1 MVSFMSM
8 ERRQELLA
16 QARQDAEVLRQNA
29 DAANRDRLMQPEV
42 LRVLKKY
49 YGLLVPVEY
58 GGLGVDSVTYGL
70 VLAELAKGDPSP
82 ALWLAMHGFAMSE
95 AGRPEVS
102 DEARR
107 RVFEMG
113 LRVPF
118 SAAVSEVQSTGH
130 LPQTFIPQNVTARQ
144 LADGGYVLN
153 GVKKVVTGYF
163 QSDHLMVF
171 ANLEGSEATTVCLIV
186 PVGHPG
192 MDEGEEWNSVGFMK
206 STRSNSVSF
215 TNVKVGSEAL
225 VFTTDN
231 FLTDAVVVYGVRTFG
246 YMAAYLGIFERLFEL
261 AVGLLKKRIPLG
273 MTQSLSFDPLVATAI
288 GTCHRKVTSA
298 RLLLTE
304 SLAAFDAKDPAAALC
319 MLHAKAAIGELVE
332 EGVPMLIRQIGLG
345 GLSNPEV
352 KRCLD
357 DITVGSLMAPTS
369 QMCALYGGCMVM
381 GQDPAEIPS
390 IR

>member
-1 MVSFMSM
+1 MANVMST

-16 QARQDAEVLRQNA
+16 QAREDAEVLRRNA

-42 LRVLKKY
+42 LQVMRKY

-70 VLAELAKGDPSP
+70 VLAELSKGDASP

-102 DEARR
+102 EEARR
-107 RVFEMG
+107 RVFELG
-113 LRVPF
+113 LHAPF
-118 SAAVSEVQSTGH
+118 SAAVSEVQATGH

-144 LADGGYVLN
+144 LADGGYELN
-153 GVKKVVTGYF
+153 GVKKVVTGYY
-163 QSDHLMVF
+163 QSDYLMVF
-171 ANLEGSEATTVCLIV
+171 ANLEGSKATTICLIV
-186 PVGHPG
+186 PAGHPG
-192 MDEGEEWNSVGFMK
+192 TSEGKEWNNVDFMR
-206 STRSNSVSF
+206 STRSNSVTF
-215 TNVKVGSEAL
+215 TGVTVGPEAL
-225 VFTTDN
+225 VFTTEN

-246 YMAAYLGIFERLFEL
+246 YMAAYIGIFERLLEL
-261 AVGLLKKRIPLG
+261 AVELLKGRVPLG
-273 MTQSLSFDPLVATAI
+273 MTQSLSFDPLVAAAV
-288 GTCHRKVTSA
+288 GTCHRMATSA
-298 RLLLTE
+298 RLLLAD
-304 SLAAFDAKDPAAALC
+304 SLAAFDAKDPAAALG

-332 EGVPMLIRQIGLG
+332 EGVPTLIRQIGLG

-357 DITVGSLMAPTS
+357 DIQVGSLMAPTS
-369 QMCALYGGCMVM
+369 DVCALYGGSMVM

-390 IR
+390 LR